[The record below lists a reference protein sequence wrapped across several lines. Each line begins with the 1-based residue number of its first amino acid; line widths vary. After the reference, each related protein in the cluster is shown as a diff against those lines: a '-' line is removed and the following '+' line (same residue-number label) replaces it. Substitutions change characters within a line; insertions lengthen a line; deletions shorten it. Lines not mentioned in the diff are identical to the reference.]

1 MKRIEKKFAELKR
14 KGEKA
19 LVAYITAGYPD
30 LETTRA
36 LIPALA
42 RAGVDILEVGVP
54 FSDPTADGPV
64 IQAASQAALESG
76 TTLPRV
82 LDLIAGLRGTV
93 EIPLVLFSYYNP
105 IFSMGSAPFAK
116 RAADAGVDGVLVVD
130 LPAEEAAE
138 LRRDT
143 DPAGI
148 DFISLVAP
156 TTGGDRVRKVVK
168 ASSGF
173 IYYISVTGVTGTRGP
188 ELEET
193 RKNVGTIRTL
203 TKLPV
208 VVGFGVSTPEQARQI
223 GTCGRRRRR
232 RERLRETHRR
242 KGRQSRP
249 GQCRGGLRR
258 LPQGGPALMPGLAGV
273 RKPCRLQGISD
284 ID

>member
-1 MKRIEKKFAELKR
+1 MGRIEKTFAELK
-14 KGEKA
+14 KKSEKA

-42 RAGVDILEVGVP
+42 RAGVDIVEVGVP

-64 IQAASQAALESG
+64 IQAASQAALKKG
-76 TTLPRV
+76 TTLSRV
-82 LDLIAGLRGTV
+82 LDLIAELRGTV

-105 IFSMGSAPFAK
+105 IFSMGSAAFAR

-130 LPAEEAAE
+130 LPAEESAE
-138 LRRDT
+138 LRRET
-143 DPAGI
+143 DPAGV

-156 TTGGDRVRKVVK
+156 TTGGDRVMKVVK
-168 ASSGF
+168 AATGF

-188 ELEET
+188 ELDET
-193 RKNVGTIRTL
+193 RKNVEVIRSL

-223 GTCGRRRRR
+223 GIAADGVVVGSAFVKLIGEHAGRPDLIGCM
-232 RERLRETHRR
+232 EDYAASLKAVLR
-242 KGRQSRP
+242 
-249 GQCRGGLRR
+249 
-258 LPQGGPALMPGLAGV
+258 
-273 RKPCRLQGISD
+273 
-284 ID
+284 

>member
-1 MKRIEKKFAELKR
+1 MKRIEKIFAELKS

-64 IQAASQAALESG
+64 IQAASQAALKSG
-76 TTLPRV
+76 ATLAKV
-82 LDLIAGLRGTV
+82 IDLVGELRGRV

-105 IFSMGSAPFAK
+105 IFSMGSATFAK
-116 RAADAGVDGVLVVD
+116 RAAEAGVDGVLVVD
-130 LPAEEAAE
+130 LPAEEAGE
-138 LRRDT
+138 LRVET
-143 DPAGI
+143 DPAGL

-168 ASSGF
+168 AASGF

-188 ELEET
+188 EMEET
-193 RKNVGTIRTL
+193 RKNVGTIR
-203 TKLPV
+203 
-208 VVGFGVSTPEQARQI
+208 
-223 GTCGRRRRR
+223 
-232 RERLRETHRR
+232 
-242 KGRQSRP
+242 
-249 GQCRGGLRR
+249 
-258 LPQGGPALMPGLAGV
+258 
-273 RKPCRLQGISD
+273 
-284 ID
+284 

>member
-1 MKRIEKKFAELKR
+1 MRRIEKTFAGLKK

-30 LETTRA
+30 LETTQA

-64 IQAASQAALESG
+64 IQAASQAALKNG
-76 TTLPRV
+76 TTLTRV
-82 LDLIAGLRGTV
+82 LDLVGELRSEVG
-93 EIPLVLFSYYNP
+93 IPLVLFSYYNP
-105 IFSMGSAPFAK
+105 IFSMGSGPFAK
-116 RAADAGVDGVLVVD
+116 RAAEAGVDGVLVVD
-130 LPAEEAAE
+130 LPAEEAGE
-138 LRRDT
+138 LRSRT

-156 TTGGDRVRKVVK
+156 TSGGDRIRKVVK
-168 ASSGF
+168 AATGF

-193 RKNVGTIRTL
+193 SKNVGTIRTL

-223 GTCGRRRRR
+223 GGMADGVVVGSAFVKLIG
-232 RERLRETHRR
+232 EKAGNPGMIEAVEAYAASLKAALR
-242 KGRQSRP
+242 
-249 GQCRGGLRR
+249 
-258 LPQGGPALMPGLAGV
+258 
-273 RKPCRLQGISD
+273 
-284 ID
+284 

>member
-1 MKRIEKKFAELKR
+1 MKRIEKKFAALKS

-36 LIPALA
+36 LIPALE
-42 RAGVDILEVGVP
+42 RAGVDVLEVGVP

-64 IQAASQAALESG
+64 IQAASQAALKKG

-82 LDLIAGLRGTV
+82 LDLIGELRGTV
-93 EIPLVLFSYYNP
+93 EFPLVLFSYYNP
-105 IFSMGSAPFAK
+105 IFSMGSGPFAR
-116 RAADAGVDGVLVVD
+116 RAAVAGVDGVLVVD
-130 LPAEEAAE
+130 LPAEEAGE
-138 LRRDT
+138 LRVDT

-168 ASSGF
+168 AASGF

-193 RKNVGTIRTL
+193 RTNVGVIRTM

-223 GTCGRRRRR
+223 GSMADGVVVGSAFVKLIGEHAGRPDLIGSV
-232 RERLRETHRR
+232 EAYSAFLKAALR
-242 KGRQSRP
+242 
-249 GQCRGGLRR
+249 
-258 LPQGGPALMPGLAGV
+258 
-273 RKPCRLQGISD
+273 
-284 ID
+284 

>member
-1 MKRIEKKFAELKR
+1 MKRIEKKFAELKS

-54 FSDPTADGPV
+54 FSDPTADGLV
-64 IQAASQAALESG
+64 IQAASKAALESG
-76 TTLPRV
+76 TTLPQV
-82 LDLIAGLRGTV
+82 LDLIAELRGTAGM
-93 EIPLVLFSYYNP
+93 PLVLFSYYNP
-105 IFSMGSAPFAK
+105 IFSMGSATFAK
-116 RAADAGVDGVLVVD
+116 RAAAAGVDGVLVVD

-138 LRRDT
+138 LRGDT

-156 TTGGDRVRKVVK
+156 TTGSDRVRKVVK

-193 RKNVGTIRTL
+193 RKNVGTIRSL

-223 GTCGRRRRR
+223 GSMADGVVVGSAFVKLIG
-232 RERLRETHRR
+232 E
-242 KGRQSRP
+242 KAGS
-249 GQCRGGLRR
+249 
-258 LPQGGPALMPGLAGV
+258 PGLVGSVKAYAASLKAAL
-273 RKPCRLQGISD
+273 R
-284 ID
+284 

>member
-1 MKRIEKKFAELKR
+1 MGRIEKTFAGLKR

-30 LETTRA
+30 LDTTRA

-42 RAGVDILEVGVP
+42 RAGVDIVEVGVP

-76 TTLPRV
+76 TTLPKV
-82 LDLIAGLRGTV
+82 LDLIAGLRGMV

-105 IFSMGSAPFAK
+105 IFSMGSATFAK
-116 RAADAGVDGVLVVD
+116 RAAAAGVDGVLVVD
-130 LPAEEAAE
+130 LPAEEAGE
-138 LRRDT
+138 LRGDT

-156 TTGGDRVRKVVK
+156 TTGGDRARKVVK

-173 IYYISVTGVTGTRGP
+173 IYYISVTGVTGVRGP

-203 TKLPV
+203 TKLPI
-208 VVGFGVSTPEQARQI
+208 VVGFGVSTPDQARQI
-223 GTCGRRRRR
+223 GSAADGVVVGSAFVKLIGEHAGRPDLIGSV
-232 RERLRETHRR
+232 EVYAASLKAALR
-242 KGRQSRP
+242 
-249 GQCRGGLRR
+249 
-258 LPQGGPALMPGLAGV
+258 
-273 RKPCRLQGISD
+273 
-284 ID
+284 